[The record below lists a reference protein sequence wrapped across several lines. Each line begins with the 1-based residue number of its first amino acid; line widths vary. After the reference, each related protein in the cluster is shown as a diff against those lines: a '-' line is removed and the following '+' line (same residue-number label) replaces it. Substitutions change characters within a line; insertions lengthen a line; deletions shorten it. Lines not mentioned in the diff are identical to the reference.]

1 MTFSP
6 IGKYDILK
14 LLDIDKR
21 KTWGLIDGRGSS
33 LNEHQLVMG
42 IFPDQNLDFLAYN
55 ITTGERTPDFGL
67 DGHIIAEVYEDVVAP
82 DYKWSLTAAAI
93 ASVPIFLATLQE
105 IVNGEDPHDPRVLAQ
120 AALQYMERIKNR

>member
-42 IFPDQNLDFLAYN
+42 IFPNQNLDFLAYN

-82 DYKWSLTAAAI
+82 DYKWTSSAAAI
-93 ASVPIFLATLQE
+93 ASVPILVATLQE
-105 IVNGEDPHDPRVLAQ
+105 IVDGREPHDPRVLAQ
-120 AALQYMERIKNR
+120 AALQYIERIKNR